1 MLLED
6 TEGVEESENKII
18 NKLIQERVPH
28 MGENSHQLRTL
39 ARKQGHTK
47 LGMIIR

>member
-6 TEGVEESENKII
+6 TEGVEVSENKII
-18 NKLIQERVPH
+18 NKLIQD